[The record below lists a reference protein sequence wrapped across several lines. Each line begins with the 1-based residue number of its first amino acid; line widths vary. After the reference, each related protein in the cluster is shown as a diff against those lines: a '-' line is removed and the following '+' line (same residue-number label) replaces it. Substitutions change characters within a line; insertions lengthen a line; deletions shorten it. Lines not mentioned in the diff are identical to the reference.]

1 MKVKLFSSL
10 EGGYYVPPFNRFHLF
25 SMQNLPVETAFVY
38 ARESERE
45 RERERYYAEWVCE
58 EVRRYTKRER
68 ERENVLERNRDT
80 M

>member
-10 EGGYYVPPFNRFHLF
+10 EGDYYVPPFNWFHLF

-38 ARESERE
+38 A
-45 RERERYYAEWVCE
+45 RERYYAEWVCE

-68 ERENVLERNRDT
+68 ERERERENVLERNRDT

>member
-38 ARESERE
+38 ARERE
-45 RERERYYAEWVCE
+45 RERDYAEWVCE

-68 ERENVLERNRDT
+68 ENVLERNRDT
-80 M
+80 MYNVCV